1 MADFE
6 QIEQSETGNN
16 SFLLCENIP
25 ILKWTLEKNVL
36 AVQNYMLKFFNCS
49 VQVRYFFTIEGH
61 CNLGIK
67 VIPIGR
73 NFQAATEVSFLN
85 RIDINLK
92 VWKII

>member
-25 ILKWTLEKNVL
+25 LLKRTLEKNVL

-49 VQVRYFFTIEGH
+49 VQVRYIFTIKGQ
-61 CNLGIK
+61 CNLRIK
-67 VIPIGR
+67 VIPIR
-73 NFQAATEVSFLN
+73 CNFQATTEVSSLILLMLTLSC
-85 RIDINLK
+85 RK
-92 VWKII
+92 